1 MSGNLA
7 VGFESSVRVCRSVE
21 NWKGWDAYTVF
32 RMFDLELQSTNM
44 RAIFFTIWSVSL
56 VYVAMP
62 IQAQTQY
69 TCSSNGRTYQ
79 STQPCQGSSSRGLMY
94 FGPITKQPT
103 YEQRIPSVGQAPDT
117 LKYMTPRCASLNDA
131 IRTAPTRG
139 LEYDII
145 GKMQREYSNECSE
158 SESEARAQLSRDR
171 ADQQRAAKETS
182 VNVKLEKER
191 SAIQEQQCGESKR
204 ILYNKRART
213 DLTEGEKNDLNRF
226 EKNFR
231 SRCG

>member
-1 MSGNLA
+1 MLNLA
-7 VGFESSVRVCRSVE
+7 SVRVCRSVG

-32 RMFDLELQSTNM
+32 RIFKLDLQGTNM
-44 RAIFFTIWSVSL
+44 RAIFLIVWSVTL

-69 TCSSNGRTYQ
+69 TCSSNGSTYQ
-79 STQPCQGSSSRGLMY
+79 STQPCPGSSSRGLMY
-94 FGPITKQPT
+94 YGPINKQPT

-131 IRTAPTRG
+131 IRTAPARG
-139 LEYDII
+139 LGYDII

-158 SESEARAQLSRDR
+158 SENEARAQLSRDKV
-171 ADQQRAAKETS
+171 DQQRAAKETS

-191 SAIQEQQCGESKR
+191 SAIEEQQCGESKR

-213 DLTEGEKNDLNRF
+213 DLTEGEKNDLTRF
-226 EKNFR
+226 EKNYR
-231 SRCG
+231 NRCG